1 MSKVHNPGPEGYQG
15 WLDRQRSTAIAPLLA
30 DIVHEHDESR
40 MDAPLLNWLRGFSQD
55 GVPRNATIRVLRAPK
70 QSVEDV
76 ALIASLAD
84 RLSDGRLVLVFRYSF
99 TDVRVLTAFA

>member
-30 DIVHEHDESR
+30 EIIHENNESR
-40 MDAPLLNWLRGFSQD
+40 LDAPLLTWIREFSRD

-76 ALIASLAD
+76 ALIASFAD
-84 RLSDGRLVLVFRYSF
+84 RMLDGRLVLVFRYSF
-99 TDVRVLTAFA
+99 TDVRVLAAFA